1 MFGLAAIA
9 SGACAAPVLFKAA
22 GEVHRTLVLKSNV
35 LARQGESVPTEAGAG
50 QKLARQRAAGV
61 SGGVKSKE
69 PGYMGK
75 VPSNKVTGDLRKDYE
90 VGGLGK
96 ATSSQG
102 NITDI
107 LAKVPKQQHG
117 TDEYKRINRPVPSR
131 APGFGNQSF
140 SP

>member
-22 GEVHRTLVLKSNV
+22 GEAHRALVLRSNV
-35 LARQGESVPTEAGAG
+35 LARQGESIPAEAGNG
-50 QKLARQRAAGV
+50 GKIARQRAAGI
-61 SGGVKSKE
+61 SGGVKSKT

-75 VPSNKVTGDLRKDYE
+75 VPNNKMTGDLRKDYE
-90 VGGLGK
+90 VGGLGN

-102 NITDI
+102 NIADI
-107 LAKVPKQQHG
+107 LAKVPRQKNG
-117 TDEYKRINRPVPSR
+117 TDEYKRINRPVPRR